1 MRIGI
6 RLSFRVRVVGG
17 GGGSGSSGDGV
28 GRSGGSEEAR
38 EGSGPATEENSEILE
53 GDFGGW
59 HKPSAW
65 SFGYSVEV
73 SFVQR

>member
-6 RLSFRVRVVGG
+6 RLSFRVVGG
-17 GGGSGSSGDGV
+17 GGSTSDGV

-38 EGSGPATEENSEILE
+38 EGSGPATEENSEVVE

-59 HKPSAW
+59 HKPSTW
-65 SFGYSVEV
+65 SFRYSVKV
-73 SFVQR
+73 SFVKR